1 MCAGTEGSVIV
12 SLDDL
17 VDQLKRDGLRVVGS
31 EWHPP
36 ALSVLYVVE
45 VGEVVYVVEDG
56 KDDPTQSSD

>member
-17 VDQLKRDGLRVVGS
+17 ADQLKRDKLRVMGS

-36 ALSVLYVVE
+36 ALP
-45 VGEVVYVVEDG
+45 VVYVVEVEEDNE
-56 KDDPTQSSD
+56 DDPTQSPD